1 MNAVLL
7 NPYCCLCICP
17 ALSSHYFM
25 LVKTHLVTLTCRTLL
40 LLFLFPRI
48 FGIDITKY
56 THRTNEITVK
66 KTKKTSGL
74 SEGKI
79 YRCSSSKKQKKCS
92 CL

>member
-56 THRTNEITVK
+56 THITEQMK
-66 KTKKTSGL
+66 L
-74 SEGKI
+74 
-79 YRCSSSKKQKKCS
+79 Q
-92 CL
+92 